1 MLAGELYRP
10 EAEIGAEQ
18 AVTKEWLARAIIG
31 AGSVVTRDVEPGQ
44 TVTGNPARPRHPRP
58 VAED

>member
-31 AGSVVTRDVEPGQ
+31 AGRW
-44 TVTGNPARPRHPRP
+44 
-58 VAED
+58 